1 MERRPPDAT
10 SPRTPLPS
18 HPLNGG
24 EIGEKETSKRHYDSP
39 VTAWSWWL
47 GPLALLAG
55 LTLALFASL
64 LVDIPAAILGAHVS
78 SGKPPGGIVLID
90 TALQDAIFVATAVML
105 ARTAGQAV
113 SSAQFGLRPTPFW
126 RAVGAV
132 VLMLIAFY
140 LVSVIWSEL
149 VHSKEEKLLEELGA
163 NEATALLIG
172 SAALTCVIAP
182 ICEELLFRGFIFTAL
197 RNWRGPWL
205 AAVLTGLLFG
215 AVHAF
220 SAPVEYLLPLAVLG
234 FALCLLYR
242 ATGSI
247 YPCIAAHAV
256 NNSIAFGALEGWGW
270 QVPVLLACSLGGIWG
285 LVQLGKRVGLI
296 ALGGA
301 PGGASVDGGTGI
313 ARCHRQNGL

>member
-1 MERRPPDAT
+1 MERRSPDIIP
-10 SPRTPLPS
+10 PRTPLPS
-18 HPLNGG
+18 PPSPDGG
-24 EIGEKETSKRHYDSP
+24 ETQGKETSQRHYDSP
-39 VTAWSWWL
+39 VTSWSWWL

-64 LVDIPAAILGAHVS
+64 LVYIPASILGVHVS
-78 SGKPPGGIVLID
+78 SGKTPGGIVLID
-90 TALQDAIFVATAVML
+90 TALQDAIFVGTAVFL
-105 ARTAGQAV
+105 ARTAKQAV
-113 SSAQFGLRPTPFW
+113 SSLQFGLRPTPFW

-132 VLMLIAFY
+132 VMMLIAFY
-140 LVSVIWSEL
+140 IVSVIWAEI
-149 VHSKEEKLLEELGA
+149 VHSKEEKLLEELGT
-163 NEATALLIG
+163 NETTALLIG

-197 RNWRGPWL
+197 RNLRGPWL
-205 AAVLTGLLFG
+205 AAVMTGLLFG

-220 SAPVEYLLPLAVLG
+220 SAPVEYLLPLAALG

-270 QVPVLLACSLGGIWG
+270 QVPVLLAAALGAIWG
-285 LVQLGKRVGLI
+285 VVQVGKAVGLI
-296 ALGGA
+296 APAGRGEGVSAAGA
-301 PGGASVDGGTGI
+301 
-313 ARCHRQNGL
+313 